1 MEQLIKDLEK
11 AWEQVQYHDDR
22 ANRDKAIAYLDEM
35 RSTCDIIKDKCNQ
48 LDDYLNHIIG

>member
-22 ANRDKAIAYLDEM
+22 ANVDKAIAYLTEM
-35 RSTCDIIKDKCNQ
+35 KGTCDMIKGKCEI
-48 LDDYLNHIIG
+48 LIGQMMR